1 MVSEC
6 ASLFGLDLEET
17 PSTMSYPL
25 RKALQ
30 AAVYYLLDRPF
41 YILDELDNALTYTV
55 ALSIIALLRRNGAGI
70 LLITH
75 DRTFA
80 SLVSETT
87 YAIKAGVLE
96 EV

>member
-1 MVSEC
+1 

-41 YILDELDNALTYTV
+41 YILDELDNALTYRV

-75 DRTFA
+75 DRKFA

-87 YAIKAGVLE
+87 YAIEAGILE
-96 EV
+96 EA